1 MSSSQQFI
9 PIHDINNDLVFL
21 KNGSVC
27 MVLTTSAVNF
37 SLLFDT
43 EQISIIDSF
52 AGLLNS
58 LSFPIQIVIR
68 SRRLDVSSYLGVID
82 NAAQKQ
88 VNPLL
93 KKMTI
98 EYRHFVESIIKDNNV
113 LDKQFYVCIYL
124 SGAEM
129 GLLGRSLKDKV
140 SKAATFLTP
149 RRDHLIRQLGRVGL
163 KTRQLN
169 NTELIKLFYDIYNPN
184 TKDLSFVDQAH
195 AAFSTALQPNIPQ
208 PTISRPEITIPMPAQ
223 NIDQPNPN
231 VLRRLPPSLVGQ
243 PLNPQVRVII
253 SPPPQQ
259 QPGYVYCKATSSA
272 YTPPVTPHH
281 PFVVEELSDDN

>member
-1 MSSSQQFI
+1 MSTSQQFV
-9 PIHDINNDLVFL
+9 PIQEINNDLVFL

-82 NAAQKQ
+82 SATQKQ
-88 VNPLL
+88 TNPLL
-93 KKMTI
+93 KKMTM
-98 EYRHFVESIIKDNNV
+98 EYRQFVESIIKDNNV
-113 LDKQFYVCIYL
+113 LDKQFYVCVYL
-124 SGAEM
+124 TSAEM
-129 GLLGRSLKDKV
+129 GLMGNNMKNKIN
-140 SKAATFLTP
+140 KAATFLTP

-169 NTELIKLFYDIYNPN
+169 NSELIKLFYDIYNPQVN
-184 TKDLSFVDQAH
+184 DISFVDQAQ
-195 AAFSTALQPNIPQ
+195 ASSGIMLQPNTPQ
-208 PTISRPEITIPMPAQ
+208 STPAEPGPTITRPTITIPMPAK
-223 NIDQPNPN
+223 NIDQPNIPRPTAN
-231 VLRRLPPSLVGQ
+231 VLRRLPPSLAGQ
-243 PLNPQVRVII
+243 AAR
-253 SPPPQQ
+253 PQQ
-259 QPGYVYCKATSSA
+259 QNPGFLYSPPQTS
-272 YTPPVTPHH
+272 HH
-281 PFVVEELSDDN
+281 PFVVEELNDDS